1 MIFLFELIWKTTC
14 TAKSPLIC
22 IKNYA
27 KEFDNIGIVI
37 QAYLYRTEQDMND
50 LHQYQANLR
59 LVKGA
64 YKESPEVSFPEKKD
78 VDENYKNH

>member
-1 MIFLFELIWKTTC
+1 MYKELR
-14 TAKSPLIC
+14 
-22 IKNYA
+22 
-27 KEFDNIGIVI
+27 KEFDNVGIVI

-64 YKESPEVSFPEKKD
+64 YKESPEVSFPEK
-78 VDENYKNH
+78 ERRR